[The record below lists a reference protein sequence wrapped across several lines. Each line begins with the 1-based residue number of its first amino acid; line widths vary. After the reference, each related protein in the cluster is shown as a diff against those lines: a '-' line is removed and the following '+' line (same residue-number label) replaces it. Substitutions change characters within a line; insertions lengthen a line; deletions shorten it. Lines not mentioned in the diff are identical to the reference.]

1 MAPPRYKKCIMY
13 GIKYSESPLSQLPY
27 LEPFQS
33 EGGGSQGIFWG
44 GQSRDIF
51 RGGPVKKITLYV
63 MGVRRGRK
71 DHLRLIFL
79 SKNFKCFLVLIFL
92 VSPGYTSLRPW
103 SLHSSCDNP
112 TETISACI
120 SLGDQPSF
128 SNPPYHHLIFII
140 SIFFIPI
147 FIKKTIKDEI
157 APPYTPY

>member
-1 MAPPRYKKCIMY
+1 MYYVWYKVF
-13 GIKYSESPLSQLPY
+13 GISPLSAAILRT
-27 LEPFQS
+27 FS
-33 EGGGSQGIFWG
+33 NWGGASQGVFWG
-44 GQSRDIF
+44 SQSRDIF

-128 SNPPYHHLIFII
+128 SNLPYHHLIFII